1 MLETIKKSML
11 LSWLIGNLYGIYLGV
26 LGFLYR
32 FRYFGRCKISPSTR
46 VIGWRHISF
55 GDNVVICH
63 GSWINVSNRD
73 KSKVYK
79 ITISDK
85 TFLGANNFLSVG
97 KRIHI
102 GSHVL
107 TASNCSFIGAT
118 HVVDDVYRPYFSTG
132 VTENNTI
139 QVGDNC
145 FFGYGSSVIGDVTIG
160 RGSIIGA
167 HAVVLNDIPPFSM
180 VVGNPAKVIKRFD
193 FKKNQWTKY
202 LSDVDESLFPSEKE
216 YKVQLD
222 RQVYNPLLASILA
235 NRLLSSIY

>member
-1 MLETIKKSML
+1 MLKKIKKSIL
-11 LSWLIGNLYGIYLGV
+11 LSFLIGNFYGIFLGL

-32 FRYFGRCKISPSTR
+32 FRYFGRCKISLSTR

-55 GDNVVICH
+55 GNNIVVCH

-73 KSKVYK
+73 RSQVCK
-79 ITISDK
+79 ITISDN

-97 KRIHI
+97 KNIYI

-107 TASNCSFIGAT
+107 TTSNCSFIGAT
-118 HVVDDVYRPYFSTG
+118 HVVDDVNCPYFSTG
-132 VTENNTI
+132 VTENSSI
-139 QVGDNC
+139 KVGDNC
-145 FFGYGSSVIGDVTIG
+145 FFGYASSVIGNVTIG

-180 VVGNPAKVIKRFD
+180 VVGNPAKVIKRFN
-193 FKKNQWTKY
+193 FKTNQWTKH

-216 YKVQLD
+216 YKANLD